1 MAKVAIIGCKRIQ
14 DQLCIAC
21 EKCFKAIAL
30 REGEFARYKDDDE
43 LELVALGNCGD
54 CPGLIMPKLTLM
66 EEIAAS
72 IDRKYDI
79 IHLGT
84 CVVKAKKTA
93 ACPLDF
99 EKIAHLV
106 KENFGKEVVIGTHNY

>member
-1 MAKVAIIGCKRIQ
+1 MTKVAIVGCKRIQ

-21 EKCFKAIAL
+21 EKCLKAVQTKD
-30 REGEFARYKDDDE
+30 GEFAQHGDDI
-43 LELVALGNCGD
+43 ELVALGNCGD

-72 IDRKYDI
+72 IGRKYDV

-84 CVVKAKKTA
+84 CIVKAKKTGQ
-93 ACPLDF
+93 CPLDF
-99 EKIAHLV
+99 DLIKKLV
-106 KENFGKEVVIGTHNY
+106 KENFGKEVIIGTHNY

>member
-1 MAKVAIIGCKRIQ
+1 MAKIAILGCKRIQ

-21 EKCFKAIAL
+21 EKCLKAISKKD
-30 REGEFARYKDDDE
+30 GEFARYDDNI
-43 LELVALGNCGD
+43 ELVALGNCGD
-54 CPGLIMPKLTLM
+54 CPGLILPKVTLM
-66 EEIAAS
+66 NEIARS
-72 IDRKYDI
+72 IDRDYDF

-93 ACPLDF
+93 KCPLDF
-99 EKIAHLV
+99 DQVKSLI